1 MKFRSD
7 CIIMYVLQEEYDLMD
22 TLYLAAVCAVVPGLG
37 RSRIPDLINALGSA
51 RAVFEASAATLTA
64 TGLCTPRAVQ
74 NFISNRDARLPQ
86 RLDYFCHHNGVQILA
101 YTDTAYPQSL
111 QNLSDKPLVLYV
123 KGELPQANYALSI
136 VGSRRCTEYGVRA
149 AACFAQAMTR
159 EGIPIISGGAK
170 GIDTAAHEACLQA
183 GGVTVAVL
191 GCGLDIAYPS
201 ENAKLFAR
209 IAEHGA
215 LVTEYPPGVPPA
227 AANFP
232 ARNRIIVGLSQ
243 AVLVAEAGKRS
254 GAVITANIAADEG
267 REVYCVPGNIFDGSS
282 IGCHEL
288 IRTGAKLVDMPQD
301 ILDDKRSWQQ
311 AMNRRI
317 TQPSIFDCA
326 PQESKPAPAP
336 VTTELGAKLL
346 ALLQAGALS
355 LEKLTEQSGA
365 AFATVSM
372 ELLDLQAAGLVA
384 TDQAQRYYRK

>member
-1 MKFRSD
+1 
-7 CIIMYVLQEEYDLMD
+7 MD

-86 RLDYFCHHNGVQILA
+86 RLDYFCRHNGVQILA
-101 YTDTAYPQSL
+101 YTGTDYPQSL

-123 KGELPQANYALSI
+123 KGELPQANYALAI

-191 GCGLDIAYPS
+191 GCGLDIVYPS

-209 IAEHGA
+209 IAERGA

-326 PQESKPAPAP
+326 PQEQKPAPAP

-346 ALLQAGALS
+346 ALLQAGALT

-365 AFATVSM
+365 AFAAVSM

>member
-1 MKFRSD
+1 
-7 CIIMYVLQEEYDLMD
+7 MD

-86 RLDYFCHHNGVQILA
+86 RLDYFCRHNGVQILA
-101 YTDTAYPQSL
+101 YTGTDYPQSL

-123 KGELPQANYALSI
+123 KGELPQANYALAI

-191 GCGLDIAYPS
+191 GCGLDIVYPP
-201 ENAKLFAR
+201 ENARLFAR
-209 IAEHGA
+209 IAEQGA

-317 TQPSIFDCA
+317 TQPNIFDCA
-326 PQESKPAPAP
+326 PQEPKPAPAP

-365 AFATVSM
+365 AFAAVSM

>member
-1 MKFRSD
+1 
-7 CIIMYVLQEEYDLMD
+7 MD

-51 RAVFEASAATLTA
+51 RAVFEASAATLAA

-86 RLDYFCHHNGVQILA
+86 RLDYFCRHNGVRILA
-101 YTDTAYPQSL
+101 YTDADYPQSL

-123 KGELPQANYALSI
+123 NGELPQANYALAI

-191 GCGLDIAYPS
+191 GCGLDIVYPS

-326 PQESKPAPAP
+326 PQEPKPVPAP

-365 AFATVSM
+365 AFAAVSM

>member
-1 MKFRSD
+1 
-7 CIIMYVLQEEYDLMD
+7 MD

-51 RAVFEASAATLTA
+51 RAVFEANAATLTA

-74 NFISNRDARLPQ
+74 NFISNRDTRLPQ
-86 RLDYFCHHNGVQILA
+86 RLDYFCRHNSVQILA
-101 YTDTAYPQSL
+101 YTDAAYPKSL
-111 QNLSDKPLVLYV
+111 HQLSDKPLVLYV
-123 KGELPQANYALSI
+123 KGELPQANYALAI
-136 VGSRRCTEYGVRA
+136 VGSRRCSEYGVRA
-149 AACFAQAMTR
+149 AGYFAKAMTR

-191 GCGLDIAYPS
+191 GCGLDIVYPP

-209 IAEHGA
+209 IAEQGA

-301 ILDDKRSWQQ
+301 ILDDKKSWQQ

-317 TQPSIFDCA
+317 TQPSIFYCA
-326 PQESKPAPAP
+326 PQEPKPAPAP

-365 AFATVSM
+365 AFAAVSM

>member
-1 MKFRSD
+1 
-7 CIIMYVLQEEYDLMD
+7 MD
-22 TLYLAAVCAVVPGLG
+22 TLYLAAICAAVPGLG
-37 RSRIPDLINALGSA
+37 RSRIPALINALGSA
-51 RAVFEASAATLTA
+51 RAVFEADAATLTA
-64 TGLCTPRAVQ
+64 TGLCTLKAIH
-74 NFISNRDARLPQ
+74 NFLGNRDARMPQ
-86 RLDYFCHHNGVQILA
+86 KIDYFCRHYGVELLT
-101 YTDTAYPQSL
+101 YTDAAYPQSL
-111 QNLSDKPLVLYV
+111 QNLSDKPLVLYI
-123 KGELPQANYALSI
+123 KGKLPEAPYALAI

-149 AACFAQAMTR
+149 AAYFAQAMTR

-183 GGVTVAVL
+183 GGTTVAVL
-191 GCGLDIAYPS
+191 GCGLDIAYPP
-201 ENAKLFAR
+201 ENARLFAR
-209 IAEHGA
+209 IAERGA
-215 LVTEYPPGVPPA
+215 LVSEYPPGVPPI

-301 ILDDKRSWQQ
+301 ILDDKKSWQQ

-326 PQESKPAPAP
+326 QQEPKPAPAP

-365 AFATVSM
+365 AFAAVSM

>member
-1 MKFRSD
+1 
-7 CIIMYVLQEEYDLMD
+7 MD

-37 RSRIPDLINALGSA
+37 RSRIPELINAMGSA

-86 RLDYFCHHNGVQILA
+86 RLDYFCRHNGVQILA
-101 YTDTAYPQSL
+101 YTGTDYPQSL

-123 KGELPQANYALSI
+123 KGELPQANYALAI

-183 GGVTVAVL
+183 GGTTVAVL
-191 GCGLDIAYPS
+191 GCGLDIVYPS
-201 ENAKLFAR
+201 ENARLFAR
-209 IAEHGA
+209 IAERGA
-215 LVTEYPPGVPPA
+215 LVSEYPPGVPPI

-301 ILDDKRSWQQ
+301 ILDDKKSWQQ

-326 PQESKPAPAP
+326 PQELKPAPAP

-365 AFATVSM
+365 AFAAVSM

>member
-1 MKFRSD
+1 
-7 CIIMYVLQEEYDLMD
+7 MD

-51 RAVFEASAATLTA
+51 HAVFEASAATLTA

-86 RLDYFCHHNGVQILA
+86 RLDYFCRHNGVRILA
-101 YTDTAYPQSL
+101 YTDADYPQIL

-123 KGELPQANYALSI
+123 KGELPQANYALAI
-136 VGSRRCTEYGVRA
+136 VGSRRCSEYGVRA
-149 AACFAQAMTR
+149 AGYFAKAMTR

-191 GCGLDIAYPS
+191 GCGLDIVYPP

-209 IAEHGA
+209 IAEQGA

-317 TQPSIFDCA
+317 TQPNIFDCA
-326 PQESKPAPAP
+326 PQEPKPAPAP

-365 AFATVSM
+365 AFAAVSM

>member
-1 MKFRSD
+1 
-7 CIIMYVLQEEYDLMD
+7 MD

-37 RSRIPDLINALGSA
+37 RSRIPELINAMGSA

-86 RLDYFCHHNGVQILA
+86 RLDYFCRHNGVQILA
-101 YTDTAYPQSL
+101 YTDAAYPQSL

-123 KGELPQANYALSI
+123 KGELPQANYALAI
-136 VGSRRCTEYGVRA
+136 VGSRRCSEYGVRA
-149 AACFAQAMTR
+149 AGYFAKAMTR

-191 GCGLDIAYPS
+191 GCGLDIVYPS

-209 IAEHGA
+209 IAE
-215 LVTEYPPGVPPA
+215 
-227 AANFP
+227 
-232 ARNRIIVGLSQ
+232 R
-243 AVLVAEAGKRS
+243 
-254 GAVITANIAADEG
+254 
-267 REVYCVPGNIFDGSS
+267 
-282 IGCHEL
+282 
-288 IRTGAKLVDMPQD
+288 
-301 ILDDKRSWQQ
+301 WQQ

-326 PQESKPAPAP
+326 PHEPKPAPAP

-365 AFATVSM
+365 AFAAVSM

>member
-1 MKFRSD
+1 
-7 CIIMYVLQEEYDLMD
+7 MD

-64 TGLCTPRAVQ
+64 TELCTPRAVQ
-74 NFISNRDARLPQ
+74 NFISNRDTRLPQ
-86 RLDYFCHHNGVQILA
+86 RLNYFCRHNGVQILA
-101 YTDTAYPQSL
+101 YNDATYPQSL

-123 KGELPQANYALSI
+123 KGELPQANYALAI
-136 VGSRRCTEYGVRA
+136 VGSRRCSEYGVRA

-191 GCGLDIAYPS
+191 GCGLDIVYPS

-326 PQESKPAPAP
+326 PQEPKPVPAP

-365 AFATVSM
+365 AFAAVSM

>member
-1 MKFRSD
+1 
-7 CIIMYVLQEEYDLMD
+7 MD

-86 RLDYFCHHNGVQILA
+86 RLDYFCRHSGVHILA
-101 YTDTAYPQSL
+101 YTDAAYPQSL
-111 QNLSDKPLVLYV
+111 QNLSDKPLVLYI
-123 KGELPQANYALSI
+123 KGTLPEAPYALAI

-183 GGVTVAVL
+183 GGTTVAVL
-191 GCGLDIAYPS
+191 GCGLDIAYPP
-201 ENAKLFAR
+201 ENARLFAR
-209 IAEHGA
+209 IAERGA
-215 LVTEYPPGVPPA
+215 LVSEYPPGVPPI

-301 ILDDKRSWQQ
+301 ILDDKKSWQQ

-317 TQPSIFDCA
+317 TQPSIFDYA
-326 PQESKPAPAP
+326 PQEQKPALAP

-365 AFATVSM
+365 AFAAVSM

>member
-1 MKFRSD
+1 
-7 CIIMYVLQEEYDLMD
+7 MD

-74 NFISNRDARLPQ
+74 NFIGNRDTRLPQ
-86 RLDYFCHHNGVQILA
+86 RLDYFCRNNGVQILA
-101 YTDTAYPQSL
+101 YTDAAYPQSL
-111 QNLSDKPLVLYV
+111 HQLSDKPLVLYV
-123 KGELPQANYALSI
+123 KGELPQANYALAI
-136 VGSRRCTEYGVRA
+136 VGSRRCSEYGVRA
-149 AACFAQAMTR
+149 AGYFAKAMTR

-183 GGVTVAVL
+183 GGMTVAVL
-191 GCGLDIAYPS
+191 GCGLDIVYPP

-209 IAEHGA
+209 IAEQGA

-326 PQESKPAPAP
+326 LQEPKPAPAP

-365 AFATVSM
+365 AFAAVSM

>member
-1 MKFRSD
+1 
-7 CIIMYVLQEEYDLMD
+7 MD

-86 RLDYFCHHNGVQILA
+86 RLDYFCRHNGVQILA
-101 YTDTAYPQSL
+101 YTGTDYPQSL

-123 KGELPQANYALSI
+123 KGELPQANYALAI

-183 GGVTVAVL
+183 GGTTVAVL
-191 GCGLDIAYPS
+191 GCGLDIVYPS

-209 IAEHGA
+209 IAEQGA

-301 ILDDKRSWQQ
+301 ILDDKKSWQQ

-326 PQESKPAPAP
+326 PQELKPAPAP

-365 AFATVSM
+365 AFAAVSM

>member
-1 MKFRSD
+1 
-7 CIIMYVLQEEYDLMD
+7 MD

-86 RLDYFCHHNGVQILA
+86 RLDYFCRHNGVRILA
-101 YTDTAYPQSL
+101 YTDADYPQSL

-123 KGELPQANYALSI
+123 KGELPQANYALAI
-136 VGSRRCTEYGVRA
+136 VGSRRCSEYGVRA
-149 AACFAQAMTR
+149 AGYFAKAMTR

-191 GCGLDIAYPS
+191 GCGLDIVYPP

-209 IAEHGA
+209 IAEQGA

-301 ILDDKRSWQQ
+301 ILDDKRRWQQ

-317 TQPSIFDCA
+317 TQPNIFDCA
-326 PQESKPAPAP
+326 PQEPKPAPAP

-365 AFATVSM
+365 AFAAVSM

>member
-1 MKFRSD
+1 
-7 CIIMYVLQEEYDLMD
+7 MD

-64 TGLCTPRAVQ
+64 TELCTPRAVQ

-86 RLDYFCHHNGVQILA
+86 RLDYFCRHNGVQILA
-101 YTDTAYPQSL
+101 YTGTDYPQSL

-123 KGELPQANYALSI
+123 KGELPQANYALAI

-183 GGVTVAVL
+183 GGTTVAVL
-191 GCGLDIAYPS
+191 GCGLDIVYPS

-209 IAEHGA
+209 IAEQGA

-326 PQESKPAPAP
+326 PQEQKPAPAP

-365 AFATVSM
+365 AFAAVSM

>member
-1 MKFRSD
+1 
-7 CIIMYVLQEEYDLMD
+7 MD

-64 TGLCTPRAVQ
+64 TGLCMPRAVQ

-86 RLDYFCHHNGVQILA
+86 RLDYFCRHNGVRILA

-123 KGELPQANYALSI
+123 KGELPQANYALAI

-191 GCGLDIAYPS
+191 GCGLDIVYPP

-209 IAEHGA
+209 IAKQGA

-326 PQESKPAPAP
+326 PQEPKPVPAP

-365 AFATVSM
+365 AFAAVSM

-384 TDQAQRYYRK
+384 ADQAQRYYRK

>member
-1 MKFRSD
+1 
-7 CIIMYVLQEEYDLMD
+7 MD

-64 TGLCTPRAVQ
+64 TGLCTLRAVQ
-74 NFISNRDARLPQ
+74 NFISNRDAHLPQ
-86 RLDYFCHHNGVQILA
+86 RLDYFCRHNGVQILA
-101 YTDTAYPQSL
+101 YTGTDYPQSL

-123 KGELPQANYALSI
+123 KGELPQANYALAI

-191 GCGLDIAYPS
+191 GCGLDIVYPP

-209 IAEHGA
+209 IAEQGA

-311 AMNRRI
+311 AMNRRL

-326 PQESKPAPAP
+326 PQEPKPAPAP

-365 AFATVSM
+365 AFAAVSM

>member
-1 MKFRSD
+1 
-7 CIIMYVLQEEYDLMD
+7 MD

-86 RLDYFCHHNGVQILA
+86 RLDYFCRHNGVRILA
-101 YTDTAYPQSL
+101 YTDADYPQSL

-123 KGELPQANYALSI
+123 KGELSQANYALAI
-136 VGSRRCTEYGVRA
+136 VGSRRCSEYGVRA
-149 AACFAQAMTR
+149 AGYFAKAMTR

-191 GCGLDIAYPS
+191 GCGLDIVYPP

-209 IAEHGA
+209 IAEQGA

-227 AANFP
+227 VANFP

-317 TQPSIFDCA
+317 TQPNIFDCA
-326 PQESKPAPAP
+326 PQEPKPAPAP

-365 AFATVSM
+365 AFAAVSM

>member
-1 MKFRSD
+1 
-7 CIIMYVLQEEYDLMD
+7 MD

-86 RLDYFCHHNGVQILA
+86 RLDYFCRHNGVQILA
-101 YTDTAYPQSL
+101 YTGTDYPQSL

-123 KGELPQANYALSI
+123 KGELPQANYALAI

-191 GCGLDIAYPS
+191 GCGLDIVYPT
-201 ENAKLFAR
+201 ENARLFAR
-209 IAEHGA
+209 IAEQGA

-243 AVLVAEAGKRS
+243 AVLVAEASKRS

-301 ILDDKRSWQQ
+301 ILEDKRSWQQ

-365 AFATVSM
+365 AFAAVSM

>member
-1 MKFRSD
+1 
-7 CIIMYVLQEEYDLMD
+7 MD

-86 RLDYFCHHNGVQILA
+86 RLDYFCRHNGVQILA
-101 YTDTAYPQSL
+101 YTDAAYPKSL
-111 QNLSDKPLVLYV
+111 RQLSDKPLVLYV
-123 KGELPQANYALSI
+123 KGELPQANYALAI
-136 VGSRRCTEYGVRA
+136 VGSRRCSEYGVRA
-149 AACFAQAMTR
+149 AGYFAKAMTR
-159 EGIPIISGGAK
+159 ESIPIISGGAK

-191 GCGLDIAYPS
+191 GCGLDIVYPS

-209 IAEHGA
+209 IAEQGA

-267 REVYCVPGNIFDGSS
+267 REVYCIPGNIFDGSS

-311 AMNRRI
+311 AMNRRL
-317 TQPSIFDCA
+317 TQPSIFDCE
-326 PQESKPAPAP
+326 PQEPKPAPAP

-365 AFATVSM
+365 AFAAVSM

>member
-1 MKFRSD
+1 
-7 CIIMYVLQEEYDLMD
+7 MD

-74 NFISNRDARLPQ
+74 NFISNRDVRLPQ
-86 RLDYFCHHNGVQILA
+86 RLDYFCRHNGVQILA
-101 YTDTAYPQSL
+101 YTGTDYPQSL

-123 KGELPQANYALSI
+123 KGELPQANYALAI

-183 GGVTVAVL
+183 GGTTVAVL
-191 GCGLDIAYPS
+191 GCGLDIVYPS

-326 PQESKPAPAP
+326 PQEPKPTPAP

-365 AFATVSM
+365 AFAAVSM

>member
-1 MKFRSD
+1 
-7 CIIMYVLQEEYDLMD
+7 MD
-22 TLYLAAVCAVVPGLG
+22 TLYLAAICAVVPGLG
-37 RSRIPDLINALGSA
+37 RSRIPALINALGSA
-51 RAVFEASAATLTA
+51 CAVFKADAATLTA
-64 TGLCTPRAVQ
+64 TGLCTPNAIH
-74 NFISNRDARLPQ
+74 NFISNRDTRMIAKI
-86 RLDYFCHHNGVQILA
+86 DYFCRHNGVMLLA
-101 YTDTAYPQSL
+101 YTDAAYPQSL

-123 KGELPQANYALSI
+123 KGELPQAPYALAI

-183 GGVTVAVL
+183 GGTTVAVL
-191 GCGLDIAYPS
+191 GCGLDIAYPP
-201 ENAKLFAR
+201 ENARLFAR
-209 IAEHGA
+209 IAERGA
-215 LVTEYPPGVPPA
+215 LVSEYPPGVPPI

-301 ILDDKRSWQQ
+301 ILDDKKSWQQ

-317 TQPSIFDCA
+317 TQPSIFDYA
-326 PQESKPAPAP
+326 PQEPKPAPAP

-365 AFATVSM
+365 AFAAVSM

>member
-1 MKFRSD
+1 
-7 CIIMYVLQEEYDLMD
+7 MD

-74 NFISNRDARLPQ
+74 NFIINRDARLPQ
-86 RLDYFCHHNGVQILA
+86 RLDYFCRHKGVQILA
-101 YTDTAYPQSL
+101 YNDAAYPQSL

-123 KGELPQANYALSI
+123 KGELPQANYALAI

-149 AACFAQAMTR
+149 ADYFAKAMTR

-191 GCGLDIAYPS
+191 GCGLDIVYPS
-201 ENAKLFAR
+201 ENAKLFAS
-209 IAEHGA
+209 IAERGA
-215 LVTEYPPGVPPA
+215 LVSEYPPGVPPI

-326 PQESKPAPAP
+326 PQEPKPAPAP

-365 AFATVSM
+365 AFAAVSM

>member
-1 MKFRSD
+1 
-7 CIIMYVLQEEYDLMD
+7 MD

-37 RSRIPDLINALGSA
+37 RSRIPDLINALSSA

-86 RLDYFCHHNGVQILA
+86 RLDYFCRHNGVRILA
-101 YTDTAYPQSL
+101 YTDADYPQSL

-123 KGELPQANYALSI
+123 KGELPQANYALAI
-136 VGSRRCTEYGVRA
+136 VGSRRCSEYGVRA
-149 AACFAQAMTR
+149 AGYFAKAMTR

-191 GCGLDIAYPS
+191 GCGLDIVYPP

-209 IAEHGA
+209 IAEQGA

-317 TQPSIFDCA
+317 TQPNIFDCA
-326 PQESKPAPAP
+326 PQEPKPAPAP

-365 AFATVSM
+365 AFAAVSM

>member
-1 MKFRSD
+1 
-7 CIIMYVLQEEYDLMD
+7 MD

-86 RLDYFCHHNGVQILA
+86 RLDYFCRHNGVQILA
-101 YTDTAYPQSL
+101 YTGTDYPQSL

-123 KGELPQANYALSI
+123 KGELPQANYALAI

-183 GGVTVAVL
+183 GGTTVAVL
-191 GCGLDIAYPS
+191 GCGLDIVYPS

-209 IAEHGA
+209 IAEQGA

-254 GAVITANIAADEG
+254 GAVLTANIAADEG

-326 PQESKPAPAP
+326 PQEQKPAPAP

-365 AFATVSM
+365 AFAAVSM

>member
-1 MKFRSD
+1 
-7 CIIMYVLQEEYDLMD
+7 MD

-74 NFISNRDARLPQ
+74 NFISNRDTRLPQ
-86 RLDYFCHHNGVQILA
+86 MLDYFCRHNGVQILA
-101 YTDTAYPQSL
+101 YNDAAYPQSL

-123 KGELPQANYALSI
+123 KGELPQANYALAI

-149 AACFAQAMTR
+149 ADYFAKAMTR

-191 GCGLDIAYPS
+191 GCGLDIAYPP

-326 PQESKPAPAP
+326 PQEPKPVPAP

-365 AFATVSM
+365 AFAAVSM

>member
-1 MKFRSD
+1 
-7 CIIMYVLQEEYDLMD
+7 MD

-86 RLDYFCHHNGVQILA
+86 RLDYFCRHNGVQILA
-101 YTDTAYPQSL
+101 YTGTDYPQSL

-123 KGELPQANYALSI
+123 KGELPQANYALAI

-183 GGVTVAVL
+183 GGTTVAVL

-209 IAEHGA
+209 IAEQGA
-215 LVTEYPPGVPPA
+215 LVTEYPPGVPPI

-326 PQESKPAPAP
+326 PQEPKPAPAP

-355 LEKLTEQSGA
+355 LEKLTEQSGV
-365 AFATVSM
+365 AFAAVSM

>member
-1 MKFRSD
+1 
-7 CIIMYVLQEEYDLMD
+7 MD
-22 TLYLAAVCAVVPGLG
+22 TLYLAAICAAVPGLG
-37 RSRIPDLINALGSA
+37 RSRIPALINALGSA
-51 RAVFEASAATLTA
+51 RAVFEADAATLTA
-64 TGLCTPRAVQ
+64 TGLCTLKAIH
-74 NFISNRDARLPQ
+74 NFLGNRDARMPQ
-86 RLDYFCHHNGVQILA
+86 KIDYFCRHYGVELLA
-101 YTDTAYPQSL
+101 YTDAAYPQSL
-111 QNLSDKPLVLYV
+111 QNLSDKPLVLYI
-123 KGELPQANYALSI
+123 KGKLPEAPYALAI

-183 GGVTVAVL
+183 GGTTVAVL
-191 GCGLDIAYPS
+191 GCGLDIAYPP
-201 ENAKLFAR
+201 ENARLFAR
-209 IAEHGA
+209 IAERGA
-215 LVTEYPPGVPPA
+215 LVSEYPPGVPPI

-326 PQESKPAPAP
+326 PQEQKPAPAP

-365 AFATVSM
+365 AFAAVSM

>member
-1 MKFRSD
+1 
-7 CIIMYVLQEEYDLMD
+7 MD

-86 RLDYFCHHNGVQILA
+86 MLDYFCRHNGVQILA
-101 YTDTAYPQSL
+101 YNDAAYPQSL

-123 KGELPQANYALSI
+123 KGELPQANYALAI

-149 AACFAQAMTR
+149 ADYFAKAMTR

-191 GCGLDIAYPS
+191 GCGLDIVYPP

-209 IAEHGA
+209 IAEQGA

-326 PQESKPAPAP
+326 PQEPKPVPAP

-365 AFATVSM
+365 AFAAVSM

-384 TDQAQRYYRK
+384 ADQAQRYYRK

>member
-1 MKFRSD
+1 
-7 CIIMYVLQEEYDLMD
+7 MD

-86 RLDYFCHHNGVQILA
+86 RLDYFCRHNGVQILA
-101 YTDTAYPQSL
+101 YTGTDYPQSL

-123 KGELPQANYALSI
+123 KGELPQANYALAI

-149 AACFAQAMTR
+149 AGYFAKVMTR

-191 GCGLDIAYPS
+191 GCGLDIAYPP

-209 IAEHGA
+209 IAEQGV
-215 LVTEYPPGVPPA
+215 LVTEYPPGVPPI

-326 PQESKPAPAP
+326 PQEPKPAPAP

-365 AFATVSM
+365 AFAAVSM

>member
-1 MKFRSD
+1 
-7 CIIMYVLQEEYDLMD
+7 MD

-86 RLDYFCHHNGVQILA
+86 RLDYFCRHNGVQILS
-101 YTDTAYPQSL
+101 YTDAAYPQSL

-123 KGELPQANYALSI
+123 KGELPQANYALAI
-136 VGSRRCTEYGVRA
+136 VGSRRCSEYGVRA
-149 AACFAQAMTR
+149 AGYFAKAMTR

-191 GCGLDIAYPS
+191 GCGLDIVYPP

-209 IAEHGA
+209 IAEQGA

-317 TQPSIFDCA
+317 TQPNIFDCA
-326 PQESKPAPAP
+326 PQEPKPAPAP

-365 AFATVSM
+365 AFAAVSM

>member
-1 MKFRSD
+1 
-7 CIIMYVLQEEYDLMD
+7 MD

-86 RLDYFCHHNGVQILA
+86 RLDYFCRHNGVQILA
-101 YTDTAYPQSL
+101 YNDAAYPQSL

-123 KGELPQANYALSI
+123 KGELPQANYALAI
-136 VGSRRCTEYGVRA
+136 VGSRRCSEYGVRA
-149 AACFAQAMTR
+149 AGYFAKAMTR

-191 GCGLDIAYPS
+191 GCGLDIVYPS

-326 PQESKPAPAP
+326 PQEPKPVPAP

-365 AFATVSM
+365 AFAAVSM

-384 TDQAQRYYRK
+384 TDQAQHYYRK

>member
-1 MKFRSD
+1 
-7 CIIMYVLQEEYDLMD
+7 MD

-74 NFISNRDARLPQ
+74 NFISNRDTRLPQ
-86 RLDYFCHHNGVQILA
+86 RLDYFCRHNGVQILA
-101 YTDTAYPQSL
+101 YNDAAYPQSL

-123 KGELPQANYALSI
+123 KGELPQANYALAI

-149 AACFAQAMTR
+149 ADYFAKAMTR

-191 GCGLDIAYPS
+191 GCGLDIVYPS

-209 IAEHGA
+209 IAEQGA

-288 IRTGAKLVDMPQD
+288 IRTGAKLVDIPQD

-326 PQESKPAPAP
+326 PQEPKPVPAP

-365 AFATVSM
+365 AFAAVSM

>member
-1 MKFRSD
+1 
-7 CIIMYVLQEEYDLMD
+7 MD

-64 TGLCTPRAVQ
+64 TGLCTPRALQ

-86 RLDYFCHHNGVQILA
+86 RLDYFCRHNGVQILA
-101 YTDTAYPQSL
+101 YTGTDYPQSL

-123 KGELPQANYALSI
+123 KGELPQANYALAI

-183 GGVTVAVL
+183 GGTTVAVL
-191 GCGLDIAYPS
+191 GCGLDIVYPL
-201 ENAKLFAR
+201 ENARLFAR

-215 LVTEYPPGVPPA
+215 LVTEYPPGVPPI

-311 AMNRRI
+311 AMNRHI

-326 PQESKPAPAP
+326 PQEPKPAPAP

-365 AFATVSM
+365 AFAAVSM